1 MGKRTSKYKYK
12 VQVLFSLVKL
22 KYYLI
27 IIQGINSHKMFYHS
41 KSSKLTLKSLNWDIK
56 TFFQI
61 PKRLIIFI
69 KLRLDLIILYAV
81 RLKIYVLIYK
91 SSCVLLKQLAS
102 YYSKRRKTSFEIRIA
117 CIVWFTSWTRK
128 IGTRSIAPSY
138 RLIAVCYTI
147 YPVPIEIF
155 R

>member
-1 MGKRTSKYKYK
+1 MEDVGKSTLKYKYK

-27 IIQGINSHKMFYHS
+27 IIQGINSNKMFYHS
-41 KSSKLTLKSLNWDIK
+41 KSSKLTLKSLTLRHTDF
-56 TFFQI
+56 FFQI

-91 SSCVLLKQLAS
+91 SSRVLLKQLAS

-117 CIVWFTSWTRK
+117 CIV
-128 IGTRSIAPSY
+128 
-138 RLIAVCYTI
+138 
-147 YPVPIEIF
+147 
-155 R
+155 